1 MRSRLS
7 NQQGRACRSLL
18 ATAFAMVVALSYAPT
33 VHAAEASWSFDPA
46 SWDFGTIVPGT
57 GPTPPKAFTL
67 TNTGEVELQPFF
79 VSVGSNAG
87 AGFALAGN
95 TCGKL
100 APGASCEISITFDPS
115 TAGAQQGQLSVASQ
129 GGLAP
134 PAYAE
139 LSGTGAGP
147 VVSIAPSKRTF
158 EPLDLGGGPSA
169 PKTFT
174 IANDGQLD
182 LSISSIAIQVNQTYN
197 YPGAAAEQFE
207 LAGGTCKVGVAVPP
221 GGSCTVDATF
231 SPTAPGA
238 LSAQLRIADN
248 APGAPHVADLEGF
261 GIAPP
266 WQPSLPPPFIAPSAS
281 IAHRPARRTASRR
294 AVFWLRGSPTAARFA
309 CKLDESPF
317 RICESPVRYRDLG
330 EGRHRFAVRA
340 LDGNGRWGEASVFR
354 WQIGDPRRNR

>member
-1 MRSRLS
+1 MVI
-7 NQQGRACRSLL
+7 
-18 ATAFAMVVALSYAPT
+18 AFSYAPT
-33 VHAAEASWSFDPA
+33 AHAAEASWSFDPA
-46 SWDFGTIVPGT
+46 GWDFGTIVPGT

-67 TNTGEVELQPFF
+67 TNTGEVELQTIF

-115 TAGAQQGQLSVASQ
+115 SAGAQKGQLSVASQ
-129 GGLAP
+129 GSLAP
-134 PAYAE
+134 PASAE
-139 LSGTGAGP
+139 LSGAGASP
-147 VVSIAPSKRTF
+147 VVTVAPPSKRTF

-169 PKTFT
+169 PKMFT
-174 IANDGQLD
+174 IANEGQLD
-182 LSISSIAIQVNQTYN
+182 LSISSIAIQANQTYN

-207 LAGGTCKVGVAVPP
+207 LAGGTCEVGIAVPP
-221 GGSCTVDATF
+221 GGSCTVDVTF

-266 WQPSLPPPFIAPSAS
+266 WQPAAPPPFIAPTAS
-281 IAHRPARRTASRR
+281 IAHRPGRRTTSRR

-317 RICESPVRYRDLG
+317 RICDSPVRYRNLG
-330 EGRHRFAVRA
+330 KGRHRFAARA
-340 LDGNGRWGEASVFR
+340 LDGDGRWGEASVFR
-354 WQIGDPRRNR
+354 WQIGTREEFAQAGKG

>member
-7 NQQGRACRSLL
+7 NRRERACRSFL
-18 ATAFAMVVALSYAPT
+18 ATAFAMLVVLSYAAT
-33 VHAAEASWSFDPA
+33 AEAAEASWSFSPT

-57 GPTPPKAFTL
+57 GPKPPKAFTL
-67 TNTGEVELQPFF
+67 TNTGEVELQLLL

-100 APGASCEISITFDPS
+100 APSADCEISVTFDP
-115 TAGAQQGQLSVASQ
+115 TGAGAQRGELSVASQ

-134 PAYAE
+134 PASAE
-139 LSGTGAGP
+139 LRGTGAGP
-147 VVSIAPSKRTF
+147 AVSIAPSRRIF
-158 EPLDLGGGPSA
+158 EPLDLGSGPST

-174 IANDGQLD
+174 IANEGQLD
-182 LSISSIAIQVNQTYN
+182 LSISSISLQANQTYN
-197 YPGAAAEQFE
+197 YPGAGANQFQ
-207 LAGGTCKVGVAVPP
+207 LAGGTCKVGVPVPP

-238 LSAQLRIADN
+238 LSAQLLIADN
-248 APGAPHVADLEGF
+248 APGTPHVADLEGF

-309 CKLDESPF
+309 CKLDDGPF
-317 RICESPVRYRDLG
+317 RICESPVSYRALSR
-330 EGRHRFAVRA
+330 GRHRFAVHA
-340 LDGNGRWGEASVFR
+340 LDGSGRSGPPAEFR
-354 WQIGDPRRNR
+354 WRIWDQRRKR

>member
-1 MRSRLS
+1 ML
-7 NQQGRACRSLL
+7 
-18 ATAFAMVVALSYAPT
+18 VALSYAST
-33 VHAAEASWSFDPA
+33 AHAAKASWSFDPA

-57 GPTPPKAFTL
+57 GPTSPKAFTL
-67 TNTGEVELQPFF
+67 RNTGEVELQAFF
-79 VSVGSNAG
+79 VSVGGNDG
-87 AGFALAGN
+87 AGFAFAGN

-100 APGASCEISITFDPS
+100 APGADCEISVTFDPS
-115 TAGAQQGQLSVASQ
+115 SAGPKQGQLSVASQ

-134 PAYAE
+134 PASAE

-147 VVSIAPSKRTF
+147 VVSIAPLRRTF

-169 PKTFT
+169 PKTLT
-174 IANDGQLD
+174 IANEGQLD
-182 LSISSIAIQVNQTYN
+182 LSISSIAIQANQIYN

-221 GGSCTVDATF
+221 GGSCTVDVTF

-266 WQPSLPPPFIAPSAS
+266 WQPSALPQYIAPTAS
-281 IAHRPARRTASRR
+281 IVHRPARRTTSRR
-294 AVFWLRGSPTAARFA
+294 AFFWLRGSPTANRFA
-309 CKLDESPF
+309 CKLDDSPF
-317 RICESPVRYRDLG
+317 RICESPVHYRDLG
-330 EGRHRFAVRA
+330 RGRHRFAVRA
-340 LDGNGRWGEASVFR
+340 LDGTGRWGPPAEFR
-354 WQIGDPRRNR
+354 WRIGDPRRNR